1 MEQKYYFIS
10 YLWSDLSNN
19 FYCEAIDIH
28 PMEWFERVNR
38 GHYYYTDKKGKEKSV
53 WPPAKYKLIS
63 WNEITKEQF
72 DSAKHG
78 FGDYDAKRN
87 ITLSYGKDPY

>member
-38 GHYYYTDKKGKEKSV
+38 SV